1 MNGNSTPAA
10 SVVHNGTVD
19 RVGQT
24 AWIAPGQSCKTKE
37 GGEGRGGEEG
47 RGGGE
52 GRGREGR
59 KGEGRGGEGRL
70 EYFSR

>member
-10 SVVHNGTVD
+10 TVVHNGTVD

-24 AWIAPGQSCKTKE
+24 AWIAPGQGCKTKE
-37 GGEGRGGEEG
+37 GGEGRERE
-47 RGGGE
+47 REGGE
-52 GRGREGR
+52 GRGREVR